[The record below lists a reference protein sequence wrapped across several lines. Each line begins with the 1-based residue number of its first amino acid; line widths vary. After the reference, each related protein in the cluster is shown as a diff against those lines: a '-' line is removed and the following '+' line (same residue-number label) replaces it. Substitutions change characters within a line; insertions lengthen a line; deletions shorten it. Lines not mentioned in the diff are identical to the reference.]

1 MSEQRLTQT
10 EVSLNQTGSDL
21 VNIKVNGIPV
31 QVPKGE
37 NVIEAA
43 RRAGVDIPYF
53 CYHPRLSKGDAA
65 NCRMCLVE
73 VAMPRKNPDGTE
85 VLAKMPKPQTGC
97 TLPAAEGME
106 IQTET
111 PGIVRDRKG
120 VLEFLLI
127 NHPLDCP
134 ICDRGGECPLQ
145 NNTLF
150 YGPETSRYI
159 EEKRH
164 FPKAY
169 PLSEQVVF
177 DRERCIHCA
186 RCTRFTEDIS
196 GDAQLGFLKRGAD
209 LEVGTYA
216 QTSFQSKFSGNVIE
230 LCPVGALLSRT
241 YRFKARPWDLH
252 TQKSVCSKCSNGCNI
267 KLDYRLNSLQRVNG
281 RLNEA
286 VNEEWTCDRGKFGH
300 DYVNSP
306 KRLLKPLLKRD
317 GAFVPVEWSEAY
329 KLLAEKL
336 KAANGSV
343 GGIGGYR
350 NTNED
355 LFAFQKF
362 FREVLKSN
370 HLDSRI
376 GRYGGSVTKPLFE
389 RFGYYTMGNPIAD
402 LETMKTI
409 FVLGSSLADEQPI
422 LFLRIRKA
430 WRFRGAS
437 VIHAN
442 TFDTVDTTKV
452 SDFAASNL
460 LYKPGTEKALLYG
473 LLNLLLVDNTNTV
486 EMTPQKTAL
495 ARAAADYPL
504 DKAAEVTGLA
514 EADILKAAKL
524 LAVSPTAFLVGKTV
538 TESPDFLAIME
549 ALGDL
554 AEAAGNEKNLNV
566 PGFDVNS
573 QGALEL
579 GILPDFAPG
588 FAPLASPGLNTQAM
602 LRSAANGELPVL
614 WVLGAKLI
622 ENYPDRELAQTA
634 LSNAFVVVSELE
646 MTETAQ
652 YADLILPAASFA
664 EKEGTFTNCESRV
677 QRVYKAFDIEGDVKP
692 DWLIFTELAS
702 QMGANFPFF
711 SARDITL
718 AIAKTVSTFAGTTPK
733 ALGDAGLRLQHSTLE
748 TGASKTPLTALNP
761 MPNS

>member
-1 MSEQRLTQT
+1 MSENRLTQT
-10 EVSLNQTGSDL
+10 EASLNLTGADL
-21 VNIKVNGIPV
+21 VNIKVNGIAV

-43 RRAGVDIPYF
+43 KRAGVDIPYF

-85 VLAKMPKPQTGC
+85 VIAKMPKPQTGC

-111 PGIVRDRKG
+111 PAIARDRKG

-134 ICDRGGECPLQ
+134 VCDRGGECPLQ

-150 YGPETSRYI
+150 YGAGTSRYI

-169 PLSEQVVF
+169 PLSEHVVF

-216 QTSFQSKFSGNVIE
+216 QTELHSKFSGNVIE

-241 YRFKARPWDLH
+241 YRFRARPWDLH

-267 KLDYRLNSLQRVNG
+267 KIDYRLNHLQRING
-281 RLNEA
+281 RLNED
-286 VNEEWTCDRGKFGH
+286 VNEEWTCDKGKFGH
-300 DYVNSP
+300 EYVNSP
-306 KRLLKPLLKRD
+306 NRLTTPLLKRD
-317 GAFVPVEWSEAY
+317 GEFVPIEWNEAY
-329 KLLAEKL
+329 KLLATKL
-336 KAANGSV
+336 KEANGKV

-355 LFAFQKF
+355 LFLFQKF

-376 GRYGGSVTKPLFE
+376 GRYGGSVQQPLFE
-389 RFGYYTMGNPIAD
+389 RFGYHSMGNSIAE

-422 LFLRIRKA
+422 LFLRARKA
-430 WRFRGAS
+430 WRFKGAS

-460 LYKPGTEKALLYG
+460 IYKPGTEIALLYG
-473 LLNLLLVDNTNTV
+473 LLNLLLVDNTNTI
-486 EMTPQKTAL
+486 EATPQITAL
-495 ARAAADYPL
+495 MKAAGEYPL
-504 DKAAEVTGLA
+504 EKVAEITGL
-514 EADILKAAKL
+514 EPKEILKAAKL
-524 LAVSPTAFLVGKTV
+524 LATSPTAFIVGQTI
-538 TESPDFLAIME
+538 TESLDYLTIVQ

-554 AEAAGNEKNLNV
+554 ATATGNEKNINIPVL
-566 PGFDVNS
+566 DVNA
-573 QGALEL
+573 QGAFEL

-588 FAPLASPGLNTQAM
+588 FVPLTQSGANTHTM
-602 LRSAANGELPVL
+602 LTLAAKGELPVL
-614 WVLGAKLI
+614 WVLGAKLL
-622 ENYPDRELAQTA
+622 EKYHDKELAQSA
-634 LSNAFVVVSELE
+634 LSTAFVIVSELE
-646 MTETAQ
+646 LTETAQ
-652 YADLILPAASFA
+652 YADLVLPAASFA
-664 EKEGTFTNCESRV
+664 EKDGTFTNCESRV
-677 QRVYKAFDIEGDVKP
+677 QRIYKAFDIMGDVKP
-692 DWLIFTELAS
+692 DWLIFTELAA
-702 QMGANFPFF
+702 QMGANFPYFA
-711 SARDITL
+711 ARDITL
-718 AIAKTVSTFAGTTPK
+718 EISKVVSTFSGITPK
-733 ALGDAGLRLQHSTLE
+733 TLGDAGIKLRTH
-748 TGASKTPLTALNP
+748 
-761 MPNS
+761 

>member
-1 MSEQRLTQT
+1 MSDHRLTQT
-10 EVSLNQTGSDL
+10 EASLNVTGADL
-21 VNIKVNGIPV
+21 VNIKVNGIAV
-31 QVPKGE
+31 KVPKGE

-43 RRAGVDIPYF
+43 KRAGVDIPYF

-85 VLAKMPKPQTGC
+85 VIAKMPKPQTGC

-111 PGIVRDRKG
+111 PAIARDRKG

-134 ICDRGGECPLQ
+134 VCDRGGECPLQ

-216 QTSFQSKFSGNVIE
+216 QTSFKSKFSGNVIE

-252 TQKSVCSKCSNGCNI
+252 TQKSICSQCSNGCNI
-267 KLDYRLNSLQRVNG
+267 KVDYRLNSLQRINA
-281 RLNEA
+281 RLNEE

-300 DYVNSP
+300 EYVNSP
-306 KRLLKPLLKRD
+306 NRLTKPLIKKD
-317 GAFVPVEWSEAY
+317 GEFVPVEWSEAY
-329 KLLAEKL
+329 RLLAAKL
-336 KAANGSV
+336 KEANGNV

-355 LFAFQKF
+355 LFVFQKF

-376 GRYGGSVTKPLFE
+376 GRYGDSITKPLFE
-389 RFGYYTMGNPIAD
+389 RFGYYTMGNAISE

-409 FVLGSSLADEQPI
+409 FVLGASLADEQPI
-422 LFLRIRKA
+422 LFLRVRKA
-430 WRFRGAS
+430 WRFKGAS

-460 LYKPGTEKALLYG
+460 IYKPGTEITLLYG
-473 LLNLLLVDNTNTV
+473 LLNLLLVDNTNSI
-486 EMTPQKTAL
+486 EITPQMTSLMKAAGEYPLEKVAEITGLDPKEILKTA
-495 ARAAADYPL
+495 
-504 DKAAEVTGLA
+504 
-514 EADILKAAKL
+514 KL
-524 LAVSPTAFLVGKTV
+524 MATSPTAFIVGDTV
-538 TESPDFLAIME
+538 TESPDYLAIMQ
-549 ALGDL
+549 ALGDI
-554 AEAAGNEKNLNV
+554 AVATGNEKNINV
-566 PGFDVNS
+566 PVREVNS

-588 FAPLASPGLNTQAM
+588 FVSVSDPGANTHQM
-602 LRSAANGELPVL
+602 LTSAANGTLPML
-614 WVLGAKLI
+614 WVLGAKLA
-622 ENYPDRELAQTA
+622 EKYPDRELVQAA
-634 LSNAFVVVSELE
+634 LSTAFVVVSELE

-664 EKEGTFTNCESRV
+664 EKDGTFTNCEGRV
-677 QRVYKAFDIEGDVKP
+677 QRIYKAFDILGDVKP
-692 DWLIFTELAS
+692 DWLIFTEIAS
-702 QMGANFPFF
+702 QMGTNFPYF

-718 AIAKTVSTFAGTTPK
+718 DLSKSVPSFTGITPK
-733 ALGDAGLRLQHSTLE
+733 SLGDSGIRLR
-748 TGASKTPLTALNP
+748 N
-761 MPNS
+761 